1 MAIVIIG
8 CATCLVLGGSFG
20 FLAAAFCAM
29 VSDKGEDEDVKSS
42 VEKRFVI
49 IAGQRTSVS
58 LEDAFWE
65 GLIDIAKAKRQNL
78 TDLITSIDDRRE
90 QGNLSS
96 ALRLFVLTFYQKR
109 AASSSLIGNTVRAGG
124 EYTAVHEQL
133 EDV

>member
-1 MAIVIIG
+1 VAMVIIS

-29 VSDKGEDEDVKSS
+29 VSDKGGDEDDKSCI
-42 VEKRFVI
+42 EKRSVI

-65 GLIDIAKAKRQNL
+65 GLKDIAKAERQTL

-96 ALRLFVLTFYQKR
+96 ALRLFVLTHYQKG
-109 AASSSLIGNTVRAGG
+109 AASSSLIGNFARSG
-124 EYTAVHEQL
+124 EYATHQL